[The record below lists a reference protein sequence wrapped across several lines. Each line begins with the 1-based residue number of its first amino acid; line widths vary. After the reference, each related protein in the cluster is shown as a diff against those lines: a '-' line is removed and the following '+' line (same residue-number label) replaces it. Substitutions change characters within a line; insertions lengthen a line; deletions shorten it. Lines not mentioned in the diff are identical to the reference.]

1 MEIPGYLKGEM
12 HLPLFEGMLSTE
24 ALPLAN
30 TFYQTNLQPDDF
42 KTTQTFSGTSGQLI
56 LELICKESN
65 EVKVTFVNKAT
76 GDAVVAAAA
85 AEEDLLFNLSNPL
98 ELSNDYA
105 SWMAKPVLIASAE
118 EFAFLDELG
127 SGNTYPTE
135 ATDNTLAFKLSR
147 LLNHYQV
154 AGQWMSGTM
163 GELCCGGFE
172 LVFKGHSLDVPDGY
186 LVDFSP
192 ELAIIQIL
200 HGKQKGYLCLRT

>member
-1 MEIPGYLKGEM
+1 MEIPGYLKGEV
-12 HLPLFEGMLSTE
+12 HLPLTEGMLSTE

-30 TFYQTNLQPDDF
+30 TFYQSNLQADDF
-42 KTTQTFSGTSGQLI
+42 KTTQAFSDDSGQLV

-65 EVKVTFVNKAT
+65 DVMVTFVNKAT
-76 GDAVVAAAA
+76 GAAVAVVDADAG
-85 AEEDLLFNLSNPL
+85 LFNLFNPL
-98 ELSNDYA
+98 DQERNYVD
-105 SWMAKPVLIASAE
+105 WMAKPVQLSSPE

-163 GELCCGGFE
+163 GELCTGGFE
-172 LVFKGHSLDVPDGY
+172 LVFKGHSLDIPDGY